1 IARREDVS
9 ARQHSRD
16 RNRREHELV
25 RVSALRKTERALRV
39 RRRAAARDR
48 ARAAP
53 ARAGSAVSQSD
64 GRRRSRPAHRCL
76 RRAIVRRQ
84 GHLLHRRACAKP
96 DRKARRHVTAIPQ
109 EKLDTARPP
118 DSPAAAL
125 PLEAHEGLAPVAVGA
140 TAVARLVSD
149 PLPRTIARVAVPAVA
164 STLLM
169 TIFGTVDAFW
179 VGTKIGAVGIAAV
192 ATSMFWIWLVIS
204 IAEMVGI
211 GLTAVAAR

>member
-1 IARREDVS
+1 M
-9 ARQHSRD
+9 
-16 RNRREHELV
+16 
-25 RVSALRKTERALRV
+25 
-39 RRRAAARDR
+39 
-48 ARAAP
+48 
-53 ARAGSAVSQSD
+53 
-64 GRRRSRPAHRCL
+64 
-76 RRAIVRRQ
+76 
-84 GHLLHRRACAKP
+84 
-96 DRKARRHVTAIPQ
+96 TAISQ
-109 EKLDTARPP
+109 EKLDIARPP

-204 IAEMVGI
+204 IAEMVSI
-211 GLTAVAAR
+211 GLTAVAARRYGQGKGEEARVAVRRVYWRELEYMHSLVSG